1 MAGVNP
7 SAARE
12 DSLALTVLALNSGSS
27 SLKFGL
33 YRVDAARA
41 DCVLEGNNACT
52 SIEGQTDAMR
62 EIAARVAASGVPEP
76 QVIGHRIVHGGPL
89 VSRHALIDAP
99 LLQQLEDASTFA
111 PLHAGA
117 GLEIIRL
124 AQHHF
129 PEQPQVACLDTV
141 FHAALPTVAKTLP
154 IARDVC
160 AASVHRYGFHGLSC
174 ESIVAQLGAALP
186 ERLVIAH
193 LGQGASVTAVRAGR
207 SVDTSMGLTPA
218 GGLMM
223 GTRSGD
229 IDPGLLIY
237 LMREKGM
244 DAEQLEAL
252 VNRRS
257 GLMGV
262 SGLSGDMREL
272 HAAAASNS
280 SAALA
285 IEMFCMGVR
294 KQVASMAAVLGG
306 IDRLVFTGGIGENDS
321 AVRGSVCSGLAW
333 IDGLQVQ
340 VLPSAEDA
348 RIARH
353 AWSVCGAN
361 HRAAS
366 GHHGPP
372 SR

>member
-1 MAGVNP
+1 MNP
-7 SAARE
+7 PAARE
-12 DSLALTVLALNSGSS
+12 NSLALTVLALNSGSS

-41 DCVLEGNNACT
+41 DCVLEGNSACT

-76 QVIGHRIVHGGPL
+76 QVIGHRIVHGGPS

-99 LLQQLEDASTFA
+99 LLQHLEDASAFA

-117 GLEIIRL
+117 GLAIIRR
-124 AQHHF
+124 AQHLF
-129 PEQPQVACLDTV
+129 PGRPQVACLDTV
-141 FHAALPTVAKTLP
+141 FHAELPAVARTLP
-154 IARDVC
+154 IASDVC
-160 AASVHRYGFHGLSC
+160 AESVHRYGFHGLSC
-174 ESIVAQLGAALP
+174 ESIVEQLGTALP

-207 SVDTSMGLTPA
+207 SVDTSMGLTPT

-229 IDPGLLIY
+229 LDPGLLIY

-257 GLMGV
+257 GLIGV

-280 SAALA
+280 NAALA

-294 KQVASMAAVLGG
+294 KQVALMAAVLGG
-306 IDRLVFTGGIGENDS
+306 IDRLVFTGGIGENDA
-321 AVRGSVCSGLAW
+321 AVRRSVCAGLAW
-333 IDGLQVQ
+333 VDGLQTQ
-340 VLPSAEDA
+340 VLPSNEGA
-348 RIARH
+348 RVARH
-353 AWSVCGAN
+353 AWTIVGN
-361 HRAAS
+361 HRA
-366 GHHGPP
+366 
-372 SR
+372 